1 MDISSTIS
9 TDYKF
14 TGAAVA
20 SNGKIIFAS
29 TNTDGVG
36 VFDPTD
42 NSFELVDISSTI
54 STGWKFTGATTASN
68 GKIVFTPNNAGGV
81 GVFDPTDNSFALVDI
96 SSTVTTNA
104 KFLGAAVASDGKI
117 IFTPS
122 SANGVGVF
130 DPSRSDCLSWSG
142 SDHSHYGSHSSLGA
156 KKIKDGLAVDTKL
169 KRPVALKD
177 GLSIASHRAKVAKAR
192 AHVIAAEKLRREREG
207 TKAAVAKHAKKVVKA
222 EKAPLKDPNVKVQR
236 LAKIVYAQKQKAKAA
251 KNFMPFSSR
260 STTEQKLAKG
270 APRLAAEG
278 ALDSSAKGPQMATK
292 KMGSAK
298 HAAAEKGPQTAEGG
312 ALATP
317 ADLKKNKRMI
327 IHGKDA
333 KRPSSILRKTPKS
346 SKRAARVRVA
356 KRKTPVKEV
365 LAKLAKAKAKN

>member
-1 MDISSTIS
+1 VHD
-9 TDYKF
+9 
-14 TGAAVA
+14 
-20 SNGKIIFAS
+20 
-29 TNTDGVG
+29 
-36 VFDPTD
+36 
-42 NSFELVDISSTI
+42 FELD
-54 STGWKFTGATTASN
+54 TTHHEWSDAWVSHHSE
-68 GKIVFTPNNAGGV
+68 GGDYYV
-81 GVFDPTDNSFALVDI
+81 SDWWTWSDAFDDY
-96 SSTVTTNA
+96 
-104 KFLGAAVASDGKI
+104 
-117 IFTPS
+117 
-122 SANGVGVF
+122 
-130 DPSRSDCLSWSG
+130 
-142 SDHSHYGSHSSLGA
+142 HSQSSLGA
-156 KKIKDGLAVDTKL
+156 KKMKDGLAVDAEPKPL
-169 KRPVALKD
+169 AMKD

-192 AHVIAAEKLRREREG
+192 AHIVAAEKLRREREG
-207 TKAAVAKHAKKVVKA
+207 AKAKAVAKHAKKVVKA

-236 LAKIVYAQKQKAKAA
+236 LAKIVYAQKQKVKAA

-292 KMGSAK
+292 KMGSAM

-317 ADLKKNKRMI
+317 ADPKKNKRMI

>member
-1 MDISSTIS
+1 M
-9 TDYKF
+9 
-14 TGAAVA
+14 
-20 SNGKIIFAS
+20 
-29 TNTDGVG
+29 
-36 VFDPTD
+36 
-42 NSFELVDISSTI
+42 
-54 STGWKFTGATTASN
+54 
-68 GKIVFTPNNAGGV
+68 
-81 GVFDPTDNSFALVDI
+81 
-96 SSTVTTNA
+96 
-104 KFLGAAVASDGKI
+104 
-117 IFTPS
+117 
-122 SANGVGVF
+122 
-130 DPSRSDCLSWSG
+130 SWSG

-192 AHVIAAEKLRREREG
+192 AHIVAAEKLRREREG
-207 TKAAVAKHAKKVVKA
+207 AKAKAVAKHAKKAVKA

-278 ALDSSAKGPQMATK
+278 ALDSSAKRPQMATK

-312 ALATP
+312 RP
-317 ADLKKNKRMI
+317 R
-327 IHGKDA
+327 DA
-333 KRPSSILRKTPKS
+333 RGSEEEQAHDHPRQGREAPLEHPQEDAQVVQARGARPRRQAQDPREGGAGQARQGQGQELR
-346 SKRAARVRVA
+346 RREEGVN
-356 KRKTPVKEV
+356 EV
-365 LAKLAKAKAKN
+365 NSGDGREVSRGREWSYGRSVSYFNTMRE

>member
-1 MDISSTIS
+1 M
-9 TDYKF
+9 
-14 TGAAVA
+14 
-20 SNGKIIFAS
+20 
-29 TNTDGVG
+29 
-36 VFDPTD
+36 
-42 NSFELVDISSTI
+42 
-54 STGWKFTGATTASN
+54 
-68 GKIVFTPNNAGGV
+68 
-81 GVFDPTDNSFALVDI
+81 
-96 SSTVTTNA
+96 
-104 KFLGAAVASDGKI
+104 
-117 IFTPS
+117 
-122 SANGVGVF
+122 
-130 DPSRSDCLSWSG
+130 
-142 SDHSHYGSHSSLGA
+142 
-156 KKIKDGLAVDTKL
+156 
-169 KRPVALKD
+169 KD

-192 AHVIAAEKLRREREG
+192 AHIVAAEKLRREREG
-207 TKAAVAKHAKKVVKA
+207 AKAKAVAKHAKKAVKA

-278 ALDSSAKGPQMATK
+278 ALDSSAKRPQMATK

-298 HAAAEKGPQTAEGG
+298 HAAAEKGPQTAEG

-317 ADLKKNKRMI
+317 ADPKKNKRMI